1 MIRRPP
7 RSTLFPYTTLFRS
20 FTDLLEYR
28 LGVGRE
34 GPAEVQAG
42 DARQPRAVL
51 LIERL
56 VEAVQLAERLLGLG
70 RGLDAQLS
78 HLGIDRLARGQ
89 VEHDERDA
97 GDADEQRDGEHDAA
111 GRVQP
116 HGPLS

>member
-56 VEAVQLAERLLGLG
+56 VEAGQLAGRLLGLG
-70 RGLDAQLS
+70 RGLDAPLS
-78 HLGIDRLARGQ
+78 HLGIDRLAPGPGG
-89 VEHDERDA
+89 HDEREGGG
-97 GDADEQRDGEHDAA
+97 GDEERG
-111 GRVQP
+111 G
-116 HGPLS
+116 